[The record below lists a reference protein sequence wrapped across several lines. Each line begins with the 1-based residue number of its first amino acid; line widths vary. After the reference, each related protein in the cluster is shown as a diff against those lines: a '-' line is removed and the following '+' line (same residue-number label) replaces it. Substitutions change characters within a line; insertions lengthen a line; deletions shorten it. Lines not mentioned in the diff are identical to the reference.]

1 MTLVYRI
8 TVIVV
13 PIVLL
18 VSIACRDKTSGAPD
32 TAAGGGPNKTKN
44 AAEAGD
50 RTFDISVPKAGRSAP
65 VSQIEDVFKAARP
78 GTTVT
83 IRLRFRELDIREELY
98 CDSIHLERGEL
109 TFVSTQGQFRFVP
122 GDKVLVKPGVLPE
135 RTAQFTV
142 RPHIFVMVDGNEDG
156 GPTAGLGIDNVA
168 WDREEQGD
176 LTPYF
181 GQQVSCRRS
190 GTKGAIVEL
199 KVHFSDDY
207 AGRVIGWTS
216 HHPP

>member
-18 VSIACRDKTSGAPD
+18 VGIACRDKSSGAPD
-32 TAAGGGPNKTKN
+32 TTTGAGSNKTEN
-44 AAEAGD
+44 TRETGD
-50 RTFDISVPKAGRSAP
+50 GTFDISVPNAARSAP

-83 IRLRFRELDIREELY
+83 IRLRFRELDIREEVY

-109 TFVSTQGQFRFVP
+109 TFFSKEGQFRFVP

-142 RPHIFVMVDGNEDG
+142 RPHLFLMVDENRDG

-168 WDREEQGD
+168 WDREEQSD
-176 LTPYF
+176 LTPYL
-181 GQQVSCRRS
+181 GQQVDCRRS

-199 KVHFSDDY
+199 KVHFSNDY
-207 AGRVIGWTS
+207 AGRVLGWTS